1 MDAND
6 MGNALEKVLISEQEI
21 KDKLAQMA
29 KKIDEDYRG
38 RKYCWWEMLKGAT
51 MVMADFGSPYP
62 HSCRN
67 RLDGSFILWSCY

>member
-29 KKIDEDYRG
+29 KKSMKIIEDA
-38 RKYCWWEMLKGAT
+38 KYCWWE
-51 MVMADFGSPYP
+51 
-62 HSCRN
+62 C
-67 RLDGSFILWSCY
+67 

>member
-29 KKIDEDYRG
+29 KK
-38 RKYCWWEMLKGAT
+38 
-51 MVMADFGSPYP
+51 
-62 HSCRN
+62 N
-67 RLDGSFILWSCY
+67 R